1 MTLIEIRQLRTP
13 TTITVPVAAAV
24 LIAAS
29 GLLHAVQSGA
39 WGKEERLAA
48 AATSLKGVPLEV
60 GAWHAKELGMEPSQL
75 KTAQA
80 SGAWSRVYTKT
91 GDGERV
97 NVMMLCGP
105 SGPIA
110 VHPPTVCF
118 TAAGYRQVTDQR
130 RVDVRDASGKS
141 IGSFWCADF
150 EWPRPTGSVDRIR
163 TYWAWSNDGKW
174 RAPDY
179 PRYQFAGSPVL
190 NKLYV
195 IRNVNRGDSEA
206 ELIDSFLRDFLPVAN
221 ETVFGSK
228 A

>member
-1 MTLIEIRQLRTP
+1 LRTP

-29 GLLHAVQSGA
+29 GVLHAVQTDA
-39 WGKEERLAA
+39 WGKKKRLAA
-48 AATSLKGVPLEV
+48 AAASLQSIPLEID
-60 GAWHAKELGMEPSQL
+60 GWRAKEIEFDPAQI
-75 KTAQA
+75 KVAQA
-80 SGAWSRVYTKT
+80 SGAWTRVYAKS
-91 GDGERV
+91 DDESL

-118 TAAGYRQVTDQR
+118 TAAGYRQVTEQR
-130 RVDVRDASGKS
+130 RVDVQDGRGKR

-150 EWPRPTGSVDRIR
+150 DWQRPTGSVNRIR
-163 TYWAWSNDGKW
+163 TYWSWSNDGIW

-195 IRNVNRGDSEA
+195 IRSVNPGESET
-206 ELIDSFLRDFLPVAN
+206 ESIDRFLRDFLPAAN
-221 ETVFGSK
+221 HVLFRQEG
-228 A
+228 